1 MPWCNTKVLKMN
13 AGSSYIP
20 KDNIQRPK
28 GEDAH
33 FICPEKNTIGVADG
47 VGGWAAR
54 GVDSGKYSRGLMNN
68 SLIALE
74 KEIAGYVNPSK
85 VLDTAFENTIL
96 KGSYTACIIALN
108 GKFLDY
114 VNVGDSGLM
123 VFRDKKLMCRSPVQ
137 QHRFNVPYQLGCSS
151 SSDKPSSAYD
161 EIMIV
166 KEGDIVVA
174 GTDGL
179 LDNMYPSEVLEILEQ
194 ECDKEPEEI
203 ASVIAECALFNALD
217 EEYFSPFAQAAE
229 KAGIYDKLGGKY
241 DDITVIVAKI
251 E

>member
-1 MPWCNTKVLKMN
+1 MN

-47 VGGWAAR
+47 VGGWAKR
-54 GVDSGKYSRGLMNN
+54 GIDAGKYSRRLMNN

-74 KEIAGYVNPSK
+74 KEMVGYVNPSK
-85 VLDTAFENTIL
+85 VLQTAFENTIL
-96 KGSYTACIIALN
+96 QGSSTACIIALN

-114 VNVGDSGLM
+114 ANVGDSGLM
-123 VFRDKKLMCRSPVQ
+123 VFRDKKIIYRSPVQ
-137 QHRFNVPYQLGCSS
+137 QHEFNFPYQLGCSS
-151 SSDKPSSAYD
+151 SCDKPSSAHQ

-174 GTDGL
+174 GTDGW
-179 LDNMYPSEVLEILEQ
+179 LDNMHTSEVLEILEE

-203 ASVIAECALFNALD
+203 ASVIAEEALFNALD
-217 EEYFSPFAQAAE
+217 DKFFSPFGQAAE
-229 KAGIYDKLGGKY
+229 KAGFDRELGGKY
-241 DDITVIVAKI
+241 DDITVVVAKI